1 MPLGLVFS
9 FCNQQRQNCSSSPC
23 HHDLMKLLSE
33 VLKTRTANEIQI
45 LKEGVFYA
53 PNYFGNNWKEHMQ
66 KQGRPLELGLT

>member
-1 MPLGLVFS
+1 
-9 FCNQQRQNCSSSPC
+9 
-23 HHDLMKLLSE
+23 MKLLLE

>member
-1 MPLGLVFS
+1 
-9 FCNQQRQNCSSSPC
+9 
-23 HHDLMKLLSE
+23 MKLLLE

-66 KQGRPLELGLT
+66 KQGRPLELGLTRDWISASQKRCSASVCEMQLW